1 MSLQEDQM
9 RGEEPTLCVPNYSLR
24 LTFNKELLQT
34 RSGRRQE
41 QQEGDCTIC
50 VGVVRSACK

>member
-1 MSLQEDQM
+1 MGLQEDQM
-9 RGEEPTLCVPNYSLR
+9 PSEEPTLCVQNYSLK

-34 RSGRRQE
+34 RFGRRQE

>member
-1 MSLQEDQM
+1 MP
-9 RGEEPTLCVPNYSLR
+9 GEEPTLCVHNHSLR